1 MSLFEQNWFIVTIN
15 VLLGFGTPIFALLV
29 VEWLLPVRKKWWAK
43 PLLYVG
49 CCLLVGMVIF
59 VGDPVNLPGALLPFG
74 LAVFLCCE
82 GTRLQRLSI
91 TLILASFGL
100 SFNALVDSMY
110 IPFFALTDLL
120 RFLIWCCVYLALRR
134 FAPKQEYNLS
144 TRLWVLVDVLTL
156 TPFAATL
163 ITVLLGDI
171 NGGMNIQDVFLLPV
185 VTLSSFGL
193 LWSMVV
199 FARQQKLEQEK
210 NFFEFNQMYYQNL
223 EHQQFQV
230 RRLRHDMANHLQAM
244 SALKEPELRE
254 YLGQLIKSPAME
266 CSQRFCENTVVNAV
280 LAAKQQLMEQKEITA
295 EFSVALLADLSVEA
309 VDLCAIF
316 ANSLDNA
323 IEACEELSADQRRII
338 VKARA
343 DKGLFVLQVQN
354 PIKEKTIERNDLFA
368 STKQNAKAH
377 GFGLTSI
384 REIAGR
390 YNGFVNITTDNG
402 HFTLLTYLSLSQ

>member
-1 MSLFEQNWFIVTIN
+1 MSILEQNWFIVTIN
-15 VLLGFGTPIFALLV
+15 TLLGFGAPILALLV
-29 VEWLLPVRKKWWAK
+29 AQWLLPIRKKWWAK

-110 IPFFALTDLL
+110 IPFFTPTHLL
-120 RFLIWCCVYLALRR
+120 RFLIWGSVYLALRR

-144 TRLWVLVDVLTL
+144 TRLWALVDVLTL

-171 NGGMNIQDVFLLPV
+171 NGGINIQDVILLPV

-193 LWSMVV
+193 LWAVV
-199 FARQQKLEQEK
+199 VLARQQKLEQEK
-210 NFFEFNQMYYQNL
+210 NFFELNQMYYQNL

-254 YLGQLIKSPAME
+254 YLGQLIQSPAIE
-266 CSQRFCENTVVNAV
+266 CSQRFCENNVVHAV

-295 EFSVALLADLSVEA
+295 DYSVALPADLSVEA

-316 ANSLDNA
+316 SNSLDNA
-323 IEACEELSADQRRII
+323 IEACEKLSADQRKIM

-343 DKGLFVLQVQN
+343 EKGLFVLQVQN
-354 PIKEKTIERNDLFA
+354 PIKEKTLEGNGLFA
-368 STKQNAKAH
+368 TTKQNTKTH
-377 GFGLTSI
+377 GFGLASI

-390 YNGFVNITTDNG
+390 YNGSVNLTTDNG
-402 HFTLLTYLSLSQ
+402 QFTLLAYLSLAQ

>member
-1 MSLFEQNWFIVTIN
+1 MTIG
-15 VLLGFGTPIFALLV
+15 VLSFFVTPIPALLV
-29 VEWLLPVRKKWWAK
+29 VQWLLPIRKKRWAK

-49 CCLLVGMVIF
+49 CCLLVRMVIF

-82 GTRLQRLSI
+82 GTRLQRLSV

-100 SFNALVDSMY
+100 SFNALVDSMF
-110 IPFFALTDLL
+110 IPFFALTNLL
-120 RFLIWCCVYLALRR
+120 RILIWCCVYLALRR

-144 TRLWVLVDVLTL
+144 TRLWMLVDVLTL

-171 NGGMNIQDVFLLPV
+171 HKGMNIQDVILLPV

-193 LWSMVV
+193 LWAVV
-199 FARQQKLEQEK
+199 VLAHQQKLEQEK
-210 NFFEFNQMYYQNL
+210 NFFEFNQIYFQNL

-244 SALKEPELRE
+244 SALKEPELRK
-254 YLGQLIKSPAME
+254 YLGQLIKSPAIE
-266 CSQRFCENTVVNAV
+266 CSQRFCENNVVNAV

-295 EFSVALLADLSVEA
+295 DFSVALPADLSVEA
-309 VDLCAIF
+309 VDLCAVF

-323 IEACEELSADQRRII
+323 IEACEKLPADQRRII

-343 DKGLFVLQVQN
+343 DKGLFVLRVQN
-354 PIKEKTIERNDLFA
+354 PIKEKTIEGNGLFA
-368 STKQNAKAH
+368 TTKQNAKNH

-384 REIAGR
+384 REITGR
-390 YNGFVNITTDNG
+390 YDGSVNITTDNG
-402 HFTLLTYLSLSQ
+402 QFTLLTYLPLAW